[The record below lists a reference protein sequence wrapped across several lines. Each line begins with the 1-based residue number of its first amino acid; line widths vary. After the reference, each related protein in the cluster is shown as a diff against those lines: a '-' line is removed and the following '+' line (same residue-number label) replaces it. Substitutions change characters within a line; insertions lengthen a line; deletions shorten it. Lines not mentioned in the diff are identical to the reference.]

1 MKKFLLVFVVLFALL
16 VFAGC
21 EKLDSLEWEV
31 LPKSVFV
38 VGEEYDL
45 DSNVKININGNPYTL
60 EEAKATFQDELT
72 ITGFD
77 TSNEGLGT
85 LIIKYKTLSLYWAY
99 QVIKKTTDLPEEDE
113 YKPSYGWFDPNKE
126 EYVLETPEDL
136 YGFANIVNGRDE
148 KTAFDFAGKTVKLDA
163 DIDLTGKVWVP
174 IGEGVRKQVQEVEFA
189 DFQTKITRFSGV
201 ADEDDL
207 KNRLNNHETD
217 KNKEF
222 EGCVYLGNYYFAQ
235 KVGSEWK
242 YFYSESGGVTGN
254 FFAGT
259 FDGQG
264 HKIIGLSDIGY
275 TPNSII
281 YANVSRVIK
290 AYTFGLFGIV
300 SGDVT
305 VKNLNFENIQIVGAY
320 YDADEKELV
329 LAEIDSVGA
338 AIGYAFGEGDVVVEN
353 VKVLSGF
360 ITGEDGVGGVVGRVY
375 SKGNMMFKNL
385 QNRANVTSNGHAGG
399 IVGYVS
405 LKGAEAESD
414 VKFDVKF
421 LDDYNYGNI
430 ISTSK
435 EGGKAAG
442 AMINYVDQAN
452 KDYVDVEMKG
462 CYNFGNIFGMY
473 SGNST
478 LGLHSGYRAQS
489 NYNITDDC
497 YNYGVL
503 KLRGE

>member
-1 MKKFLLVFVVLFALL
+1 MKKILILLFALF
-16 VFAGC
+16 VFIGLSGC
-21 EKLDSLEWEV
+21 AELETLEWER
-31 LPKSVFV
+31 LPKSVYYLNAEMTQKQFT
-38 VGEEYDL
+38 
-45 DSNVKININGNPYTL
+45 DSVSIKINGKTFTL
-60 EEAKATFQDELT
+60 TEALEKFPDDVTFV
-72 ITGFD
+72 GFD
-77 TSNEGLGT
+77 LTKTGLGT
-85 LIIKYKTLSLYWAY
+85 IIVKYKSLSIFWTY
-99 QVIKKTTDLPEEDE
+99 QVIEEELPPVDENAPAYEWYEDGKKTTYTL
-113 YKPSYGWFDPNKE
+113 NT
-126 EYVLETPEDL
+126 VQDL
-136 YGFANIVNGRDE
+136 YGFANIVNGKDG
-148 KTAFDFAGKTVKLDA
+148 KTADSFAGKTVKLGA
-163 DIDLTGKVWVP
+163 DIDLTGKIWVP
-174 IGEGVRKQVQEVEFA
+174 IGEGVRKQVEEVQFA
-189 DFQTKITRFSGV
+189 DFKTKITRFSGV
-201 ADEDDL
+201 TDEADL
-207 KNRLNNHETD
+207 IARLNSHVPDE
-217 KNKEF
+217 NKDF
-222 EGCVYLGNYYFAQ
+222 DGCVYLGNYYFAQ
-235 KVGSEWK
+235 KVDGVWK
-242 YFYSESGGVTGN
+242 YFYSDNDVVTGN

-275 TPNSII
+275 TPFNPII
-281 YANVSRVIK
+281 YANSSRVIK

-375 SKGNMMFKNL
+375 SEGNMMFKNL

-405 LKGAEAESD
+405 LKDGR
-414 VKFDVKF
+414 DVKF

-435 EGGKAAG
+435 QSGKAAG
-442 AMINYVDQAN
+442 AMINFVGGAN
-452 KDYVDVEMKG
+452 KDHVEMKG
-462 CYNFGNIFGMY
+462 CYNFGNIFGMH
-473 SGNST
+473 SDNST
-478 LGLHSGYRAQS
+478 LGLYSGNGAQS
-489 NYNITDDC
+489 NYTITDC

-503 KLRGE
+503 KLKGE